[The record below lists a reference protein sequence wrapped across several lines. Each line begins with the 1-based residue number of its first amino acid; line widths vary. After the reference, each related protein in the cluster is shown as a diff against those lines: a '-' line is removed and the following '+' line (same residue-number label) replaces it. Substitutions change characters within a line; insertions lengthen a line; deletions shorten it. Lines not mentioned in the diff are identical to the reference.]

1 MYTCKSK
8 QDIADAAYRKRR
20 GRPQLPGLGKVIADV
35 LFSLL
40 LQGLF
45 LIQVST
51 ITIITL
57 THITDY
63 RCDELRIRI
72 RQHANINQLSAI
84 RYSPNSWKHFWQ
96 MQIFY

>member
-1 MYTCKSK
+1 VCKLK

-45 LIQVST
+45 LIQVTVS
-51 ITIITL
+51 ITTQLISL
-57 THITDY
+57 FFFMQ
-63 RCDELRIRI
+63 RFLLSLLELCPVYKKCLVLCVECLMMKVPIVRS
-72 RQHANINQLSAI
+72 L
-84 RYSPNSWKHFWQ
+84 
-96 MQIFY
+96 